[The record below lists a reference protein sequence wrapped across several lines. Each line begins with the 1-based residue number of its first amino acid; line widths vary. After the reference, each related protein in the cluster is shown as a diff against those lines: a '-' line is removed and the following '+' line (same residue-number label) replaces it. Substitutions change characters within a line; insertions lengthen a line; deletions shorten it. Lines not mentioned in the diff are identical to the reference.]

1 MADTNTAPGPRRGLG
16 TGGIIAIVLG
26 ALLVVGIVGGGAA
39 LVLTRQGDD
48 EVVIL
53 QTEPLNTAAAAFT
66 PPMGTDTPV
75 TTPPAVSGLQTVPA
89 ETAGLFGGTLQT
101 SSCDKAKL
109 VAFLQTNPEK
119 ARGWAQTLGISAAG
133 IPDFVTSLTP
143 VLLRSDTAVT
153 NHGFDNGA
161 ATSFPALLQAGTA
174 VLVNEV
180 GQPVVKCYCGNPL
193 TAPPQ
198 NMTKA
203 RYTGPTWP
211 AFRPG
216 VMTVVQSAP
225 ATIANYV
232 LVDVVTN
239 QTFVRPAATDGA
251 KDSPRSAPPATATP
265 TPTPAPSTAAPT
277 AEAPTPN
284 TEAPSVP
291 AAESGREATAIEL
304 AKASL
309 RACAATVDSGGDFES
324 VLAKASFVAVPSG
337 GAGAYRVTMTD
348 TSGTFVY
355 TVNVASRAVVAVSA
369 DALEVA
375 DNCPG
380 VFG

>member
-1 MADTNTAPGPRRGLG
+1 
-16 TGGIIAIVLG
+16 
-26 ALLVVGIVGGGAA
+26 
-39 LVLTRQGDD
+39 
-48 EVVIL
+48 
-53 QTEPLNTAAAAFT
+53 
-66 PPMGTDTPV
+66 
-75 TTPPAVSGLQTVPA
+75 
-89 ETAGLFGGTLQT
+89 
-101 SSCDKAKL
+101 
-109 VAFLQTNPEK
+109 
-119 ARGWAQTLGISAAG
+119 
-133 IPDFVTSLTP
+133 
-143 VLLRSDTAVT
+143 
-153 NHGFDNGA
+153 
-161 ATSFPALLQAGTA
+161 
-174 VLVNEV
+174 
-180 GQPVVKCYCGNPL
+180 
-193 TAPPQ
+193 
-198 NMTKA
+198 
-203 RYTGPTWP
+203 
-211 AFRPG
+211 
-216 VMTVVQSAP
+216 MTVVQSAP